1 MDLANPSSFF
11 FFSSWAASSCSL
23 FSCNSFSSWTRA
35 ILLICRLNF
44 RDFSLVASIS
54 LLATPENDAW
64 RCKRRD
70 FLWNIGFVC
79 WNKSRRNWISQERM
93 SFRPFLFSP
102 GGRSLLN
109 KLNKV
114 KIVSCRNARFWGA
127 RREGRICRLIMKRK
141 RSSLVSILKQ
151 GLINGHRS
159 WNSTRLTLRSDD
171 GYGNGNEN
179 VKQAIT
185 SNRFTLAK

>member
-11 FFSSWAASSCSL
+11 FFSCWAASSCSL
-23 FSCNSFSSWTRA
+23 LSCNSFSSWTRA

-93 SFRPFLFSP
+93 SFRSFLFSP
-102 GGRSLLN
+102 GDHSLLN

-151 GLINGHRS
+151 GLMGTAAETVQD
-159 WNSTRLTLRSDD
+159 WP
-171 GYGNGNEN
+171 
-179 VKQAIT
+179 
-185 SNRFTLAK
+185 